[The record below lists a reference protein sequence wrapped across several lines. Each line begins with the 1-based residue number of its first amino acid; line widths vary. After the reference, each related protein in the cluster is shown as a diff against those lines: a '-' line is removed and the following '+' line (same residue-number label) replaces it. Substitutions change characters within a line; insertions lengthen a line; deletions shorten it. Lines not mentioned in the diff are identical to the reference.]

1 MKYSLRMAADYKFS
15 PAMQQRIADAGAR
28 VCIGYPWWLRPWL
41 MKDVVA
47 ITLGRT
53 VYVSER
59 AAQRSGEK
67 VGRLLCHELVHVRQ
81 MHEHGFVRFIGRYAA
96 EFCRHFWHERDVSR
110 AYRKISFEAEAWA
123 EEERAD
129 V

>member
-1 MKYSLRMAADYKFS
+1 MYSLRMTPDYKFS
-15 PAMQQRIADAGAR
+15 DAMQQRIADAGAR
-28 VCIGYPWWLRPWL
+28 VRVGYPWWLRPWL
-41 MKDVVA
+41 MRDVIA

-53 VYVSER
+53 IYVSQR
-59 AAQRSGEK
+59 AAERSGERL
-67 VGRLLCHELVHVRQ
+67 GRLMRHELVHVRQ
-81 MHEHGFVRFIGRYAA
+81 MNQHGFFRFLCLYTT
-96 EFCRHFWHERDVSR
+96 EFFRHFYRERDVTR